1 MAERPCEGGWNRE
14 PRRAEKERGN
24 ISASEIEEL
33 MEGGREGDK
42 HQTTQGD
49 RTGQTEE
56 GRGVPFEERMRS
68 QTSDS
73 EQCKGKRQLHGLH
86 ESDEGWVGR
95 EEAHP
100 RYGGGEVPVPGRDP
114 PLAGLVLHTIEIE
127 NDALRPEPSE
137 KEE

>member
-1 MAERPCEGGWNRE
+1 
-14 PRRAEKERGN
+14 
-24 ISASEIEEL
+24 
-33 MEGGREGDK
+33 
-42 HQTTQGD
+42 
-49 RTGQTEE
+49 
-56 GRGVPFEERMRS
+56 MRS

-86 ESDEGWVGR
+86 QSEEGGGGWGGGES
-95 EEAHP
+95 HP